1 MISLEAKIRKIQGK
15 KTKELKRAGIV
26 PAILY
31 GPEISNALVE
41 VDLKIFKKIFK
52 EAGENTMISLKTD
65 GAGKKEYAVLI
76 KQVVNDPLSSEPIH
90 IDFYQPNLSKE
101 LEADI
106 PLEFIGSAPALQ
118 LGGTLVKNMH
128 ELKVKSLPQNLPH
141 NIKVDISGLNTFE
154 DSILVKDIILPG
166 NIKVMDNLEE
176 TVVKVMEPE
185 KAEEELAKP
194 VAEEGV
200 ENIEKVEKK
209 KKEEAGEGKET
220 K

>member
-1 MISLEAKIRKIQGK
+1 
-15 KTKELKRAGIV
+15 
-26 PAILY
+26 
-31 GPEISNALVE
+31 
-41 VDLKIFKKIFK
+41 
-52 EAGENTMISLKTD
+52 
-65 GAGKKEYAVLI
+65 
-76 KQVVNDPLSSEPIH
+76 
-90 IDFYQPNLSKE
+90 
-101 LEADI
+101 
-106 PLEFIGSAPALQ
+106 
-118 LGGTLVKNMH
+118 
-128 ELKVKSLPQNLPH
+128 LPH

-194 VAEEGV
+194 VAEEGL